1 MIRKNRKKRLHGF
14 VLPAPFTGIVVAGAL
29 LALSYVWLDCRCESI
44 GRDIKNLEAE
54 KTQLKKDLLSEE
66 SRWSKMK
73 SPVNI
78 EAVLAKH
85 NIVMTWPRQDQV
97 VRLYDAG
104 ANADLGVKKRNNSL
118 TYIKRDKAVIHD

>member
-1 MIRKNRKKRLHGF
+1 MIRKNRKKRLHSF
-14 VLPAPFTGIVVAGAL
+14 VLPAPLSGVVVAGAL
-29 LALSYVWLDCRCESI
+29 LALSYVWLDCRCESL

-54 KTQLKKDLLSEE
+54 KVQLKKDLLSEE

-73 SPVNI
+73 SPANI

-97 VRLYDAG
+97 VRLSDAG
-104 ANADLGVKKRNNSL
+104 VNAGHQVKKSNNSL
-118 TYIKRDKAVIHD
+118 TYMKRDKAVIHD